1 MLKERINKLLK
12 VVNEEDLWLL
22 KNSLESI
29 FDFMQLDAKIEAELR
44 ALRTRNFD
52 AETYAEE
59 REYLLVKRHYKKRAT
74 VISIRILNRLSNLY
88 NVEKIYEGRDDEE
101 SLLEFAKELIKEYFG
116 VHFENSKT
124 NNLSA

>member
-22 KNSLESI
+22 KNSLERI

-59 REYLLVKRHYKKRAT
+59 REHLLVTRYYKERVA
-74 VISIRILNRLSNLY
+74 VISIRILNRLSRLY
-88 NVEKIYEGRDDEE
+88 NIESIYEGSDNEE
-101 SLLEFAKELIKEYFG
+101 EILEFAKELTKEYFG

>member
-1 MLKERINKLLK
+1 MLKGKINKLLK

-29 FDFMQLDAKIEAELR
+29 FDYMQLDAKIEAELR

-52 AETYAEE
+52 AETYAAE
-59 REYLLVKRHYKKRAT
+59 REYLLVARYYKERAT
-74 VISIRILNRLSNLY
+74 VISIRILNRLSRLY
-88 NVEKIYEGRDDEE
+88 NIESIYEGSDNEE
-101 SLLEFAKELIKEYFG
+101 EILEFAKELTKEYFG